1 MGTEVGGWQAGRW
14 NTVQHY
20 ILLTTSL
27 YMKTRRWKSLKQFH
41 NKINYISEDTIPYE
55 WQWINNPHLLIKWKL
70 ICGLVSFWNGISW
83 IRSICNVP
91 AIISQYG
98 DNTQGS
104 YWHISLASLSLAVI
118 EYMCGCLCK
127 KCGERDT
134 KVEAKTIYF
143 NNKMKIQL
151 RHLLSQKCLSKL
163 PQINN

>member
-14 NTVQHY
+14 STVQHY

-27 YMKTRRWKSLKQFH
+27 YMRTRRWKSLKQFH

-104 YWHISLASLSLAVI
+104 YWHISLASLSL
-118 EYMCGCLCK
+118 
-127 KCGERDT
+127 
-134 KVEAKTIYF
+134 
-143 NNKMKIQL
+143 
-151 RHLLSQKCLSKL
+151 LLSNICVVVCVRSAEKGIRKL
-163 PQINN
+163 KLRQYILIIRWKFNYDIYYRKNVSRNYRK